1 MPKNAEKKPP
11 FIFGITERNSPM
23 RKALLAAVCAVF
35 MTPNLLYA
43 ATNPAPTVTNTGYS
57 TTLTCEEITG
67 SHIIASEDTSLTPTV
82 SVDESC
88 KRVTAVYYQTKF
100 IGTGSSNTPK
110 KKTSCLEC
118 ATGYVAEPHS
128 GNTLGAVCHVTWY
141 SCKKASTV
149 TTPCEGLPC
158 EGMIGS
164 AYRSYSGTSTNHNLT
179 RCNVST
185 NRCSYVCQH
194 NYYARMSSIV
204 GTPRSCSA
212 CPSVGN
218 NNVKGYT
225 TSYGANSI
233 TECYIR
239 GNVDITDNTGTYQF
253 TSNCYYTTE

>member
-1 MPKNAEKKPP
+1 
-11 FIFGITERNSPM
+11 M

-43 ATNPAPTVTNTGYS
+43 ATNPAPTVTDTGYS
-57 TTLTCEEITG
+57 TTSRCEEISG

-88 KRVTAVYYQTKF
+88 KRVTAVYYQTKY
-100 IGTGSSNTPK
+100 IGTGSTSTPM

-128 GNTLGAVCHVTWY
+128 GNTLGAVCRVTWY
-141 SCKKASTV
+141 SCKKASIA

-158 EGMIGS
+158 EDMTS
-164 AYRSYSGTSTNHNLT
+164 STYQSYSGTSTNHNLT
-179 RCNVST
+179 RCDVSR
-185 NRCSYVCQH
+185 NICLYVCKK
-194 NYYARMSSIV
+194 NYYARLTSVV
-204 GTPRSCSA
+204 GSPRTCSV

-225 TSYGANSI
+225 TSYGADSI
-233 TECYIR
+233 TECYIP
-239 GNVDITDNTGTYQF
+239 GNTDITDNTGTYRF
-253 TSNCYYTTE
+253 TSNCYYSTN